1 MKTEDIKQLAA
12 RRLEE
17 FVGATDV
24 RVSRE
29 DDLLRIDFN
38 DGPVAHKFWLHRSE
52 EKVWFIA
59 EHRANG
65 APQPSHVGMGNDSV
79 LALITDAIARPSRSL
94 VQPTLVEL
102 RCPVD
107 SRRLFGKLI
116 APNPTPAGTH
126 SMLEFSC
133 PQCKRSSG
141 RVTMHV
147 FDAVTGDLLATNDV
161 GTWQRRP
168 TTTSWYKPAA
178 VTV

>member
-1 MKTEDIKQLAA
+1 MNPDDVKNRAVK
-12 RRLEE
+12 RLEE

-24 RVSRE
+24 SVSRE

-52 EKVWFIA
+52 ERVWFIA

-65 APQPSHVGMGNDSV
+65 APQPSHVGMGHDSFLV
-79 LALITDAIARPSRSL
+79 LISNAIARPSRTL
-94 VQPTLVEL
+94 VQPSLVEL

-107 SRRLFGKLI
+107 ARRLFGKLI
-116 APNPTPAGTH
+116 APNPIPAGTH

-133 PQCKRSSG
+133 PQCKRSTG
-141 RVTMHV
+141 RLTMHV

-161 GTWQRRP
+161 GSWERRP
-168 TTTSWYKPAA
+168 ASSWYKPAA
-178 VTV
+178 ATV